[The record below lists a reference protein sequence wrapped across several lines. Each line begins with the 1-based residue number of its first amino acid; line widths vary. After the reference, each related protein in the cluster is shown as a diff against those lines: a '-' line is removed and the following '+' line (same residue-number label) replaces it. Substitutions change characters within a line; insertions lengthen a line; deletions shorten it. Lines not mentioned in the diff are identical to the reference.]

1 MAMWVS
7 LKISKG
13 ITEPIG
19 ALAKATGDIAS
30 GNLDVRINIERDDEI
45 GTLVESFNHMV
56 VELKESKKSLETA
69 YFDSNRR
76 RVCMESILENID
88 SGVISLDTDGKILTI
103 NSSACRILGID
114 PSFIFE
120 RELDYHFLLTHIGS
134 EEFKRFIR
142 SINLKDIKAVKEQ
155 MSIHVQGKKHIIRI
169 FITQLTLPDGQPT
182 GMLVVFDDLTDVIRA
197 QRALTWQD
205 VARRIAHEIK
215 NPLTPIKLSA
225 ERILKKWNNKADD
238 LESTIQKSAN
248 TIVREVDGLRKLV
261 DEFSRFGKMP
271 EIRKEKIDLRNL
283 FAEVIDLYKDYGD
296 IRISVDIPE
305 DIPPVEVDPQQFKRV
320 IINLFDNAI
329 NAMEGRGELTVKLD
343 ETGGKKNVLTLEI
356 ADTGAGIDDAD
367 KDKLFL
373 PYFSKKKDGTGLG
386 LAISHRIIAEHGGT
400 ITVADNVPRGARF
413 IIQIP
418 V

>member
-1 MAMWVS
+1 
-7 LKISKG
+7 
-13 ITEPIG
+13 
-19 ALAKATGDIAS
+19 
-30 GNLDVRINIERDDEI
+30 
-45 GTLVESFNHMV
+45 MV